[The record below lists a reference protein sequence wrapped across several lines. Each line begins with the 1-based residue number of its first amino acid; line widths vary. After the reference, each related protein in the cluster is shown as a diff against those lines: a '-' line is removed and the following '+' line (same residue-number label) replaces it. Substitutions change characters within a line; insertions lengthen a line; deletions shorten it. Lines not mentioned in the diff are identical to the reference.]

1 MGINSLYFVHVV
13 SLFGFTV
20 LILKLSLCW
29 NFQCSGVYNL
39 FLYGDLKIH
48 KNLTKMKPF
57 KSPGV
62 GKMQQQ
68 IAILF
73 KQGQWLAE
81 LFYCMFEYYQ
91 LVHLGT

>member
-1 MGINSLYFVHVV
+1 
-13 SLFGFTV
+13 
-20 LILKLSLCW
+20 
-29 NFQCSGVYNL
+29 
-39 FLYGDLKIH
+39 
-48 KNLTKMKPF
+48 MKPF